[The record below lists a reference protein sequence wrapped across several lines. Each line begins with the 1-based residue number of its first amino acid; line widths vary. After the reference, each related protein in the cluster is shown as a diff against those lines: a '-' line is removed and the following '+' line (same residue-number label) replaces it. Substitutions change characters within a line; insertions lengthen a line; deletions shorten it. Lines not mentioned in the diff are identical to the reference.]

1 VVPYFRALA
10 DLLCEQ
16 ISKLAETSYVVMVAG
31 SYDIHVEV
39 ICRDNAHFTEF
50 LTDRLQVIGGVVSTE
65 SLFVLAIY
73 KLAYGWGVGEAVGAH
88 YTEDMTEQQAALEP
102 TNRTG
107 R

>member
-1 VVPYFRALA
+1 M
-10 DLLCEQ
+10 
-16 ISKLAETSYVVMVAG
+16 VMVAG

-39 ICRDNAHFTEF
+39 LCRDHAHFTEF

-88 YTEDMTEQQAALEP
+88 YTEDMTEHQAALEP
-102 TNRTG
+102 TNRTK